1 MWLIVL
7 KGNHDIDG
15 GDDIVDGNN
24 DIDGGD
30 GGDDSNDDIDGGDG
44 GNGGDDDMDDGN
56 DIDDGNGNIDGNDGG
71 NGGDDDVD
79 GGEWNAG
86 KVRGS
91 RPIPREKV
99 SMTPQTLWL
108 HTRIHNQCKQTHKY
122 TNAVQTHKY
131 ANTQILTIKKYRT
144 PRTRRGFTS
153 GFMNNQCKK
162 MHEPS

>member
-1 MWLIVL
+1 MI
-7 KGNHDIDG
+7 
-15 GDDIVDGNN
+15 
-24 DIDGGD
+24 
-30 GGDDSNDDIDGGDG
+30 SMMAIDGGDG
-44 GNGGDDDMDDGN
+44 GNGGDDDMD
-56 DIDDGNGNIDGNDGG
+56 
-71 NGGDDDVD
+71 

-86 KVRGS
+86 KVLGS

-144 PRTRRGFTS
+144 PCTRRGYTS

>member
-1 MWLIVL
+1 MAVG
-7 KGNHDIDG
+7 GNDYDG
-15 GDDIVDGNN
+15 DVDDH
-24 DIDGGD
+24 
-30 GGDDSNDDIDGGDG
+30 NDDIDGGD
-44 GNGGDDDMDDGN
+44 DDVDDGN
-56 DIDDGNGNIDGNDGG
+56 DDVDDGDDIDDGNGNIDGNDGS

-86 KVRGS
+86 KVLGS

-153 GFMNNQCKK
+153 GFMNNQSKK

>member
-1 MWLIVL
+1 MMWLIVL

-15 GDDIVDGNN
+15 GDDIDDG
-24 DIDGGD
+24 
-30 GGDDSNDDIDGGDG
+30 NDDIDGG
-44 GNGGDDDMDDGN
+44 
-56 DIDDGNGNIDGNDGG
+56 DGG

-86 KVRGS
+86 KVLGS

-144 PRTRRGFTS
+144 PRTRRGYTS
-153 GFMNNQCKK
+153 GFLNNQCKK
-162 MHEPS
+162 MHKPS

>member
-1 MWLIVL
+1 MMWLIVL

-15 GDDIVDGNN
+15 GDDIDDGT
-24 DIDGGD
+24 
-30 GGDDSNDDIDGGDG
+30 DDIDGGDV
-44 GNGGDDDMDDGN
+44 
-56 DIDDGNGNIDGNDGG
+56 G

-108 HTRIHNQCKQTHKY
+108 HTRIHKQCKQRHKY
-122 TNAVQTHKY
+122 QQVKY
-131 ANTQILTIKKYRT
+131 AGLRARDMVAHY
-144 PRTRRGFTS
+144 GL
-153 GFMNNQCKK
+153 
-162 MHEPS
+162 